1 MNVSS
6 KTCLITGANS
16 GLGLAT
22 TKRFAK
28 LGANVILLCRDKEKG
43 ESAVFEVKKEV
54 PNASLELMICDLA
67 SMKSVQSFIHR
78 FKENHSKLDILFNN
92 AAVMK
97 QKRSVTENGFETM
110 FQVNYL
116 APFMLA
122 TSLLD
127 PLKSSSSAQII
138 NIAVPSDKLRL
149 DFEDLQ
155 FSRSY
160 KAFSAFFKTKLCLLF
175 SSLELS
181 RRLEGTGIK
190 VTIADPGS
198 FKSNLVREAPWP
210 FGWIKNLFSGS
221 VDRAADNIIFLATS
235 DEVRATS
242 GKIFVKKQERP
253 LTPYWSD
260 TSISERLWSVTES
273 LIDNP
278 RNSVQER

>member
-1 MNVSS
+1 M
-6 KTCLITGANS
+6 
-16 GLGLAT
+16 
-22 TKRFAK
+22 
-28 LGANVILLCRDKEKG
+28 
-43 ESAVFEVKKEV
+43 FE
-54 PNASLELMICDLA
+54 
-67 SMKSVQSFIHR
+67 
-78 FKENHSKLDILFNN
+78 ENHSKLDILFNN

-97 QKRSVTENGFETM
+97 QKRNVTEDGFETM

-138 NIAVPSDKLRL
+138 NIAVPSDKYRL

-181 RRLEGTGIK
+181 RRLEGTVIK
-190 VTIADPGS
+190 VTIADPGP
-198 FKSNLVREAPWP
+198 FKSNLVREVP
-210 FGWIKNLFSGS
+210 FGWIKNLFSGT

-273 LIDNP
+273 LIDNS